1 MQIISTIGLITI
13 NETLFIQL
21 ISFLIFM
28 FIMNRLMFKPL
39 RGVMAERED
48 FVQNIQTEVGK
59 AEEELKTLTAQLK
72 EKELKIREDAASLK
86 EELTETGHEEAGV
99 ILADARKE
107 IELLMSEAEKDVS
120 TKIQEARKTI
130 KSESKILATAMIE
143 RILDRRLVS

>member
-28 FIMNRLMFKPL
+28 FIINRLMFKPL

-48 FVQNIQTEVGK
+48 YIQNIQSEVGK
-59 AEEELKTLTAQLK
+59 AQEKLKNLSTQLK

-86 EELTETGHEEAGV
+86 EALTATGHEEADA
-99 ILADARKE
+99 ILGDARKE
-107 IELLMSEAEKDVS
+107 IETMLSEAEKDVS
-120 TKIQEARKTI
+120 AQIQEARKTI
-130 KSESKILATAMIE
+130 KSEAEVLATAMIE
-143 RILDRRLVS
+143 RILDRSLVS